1 MHNQE
6 HLPIRL
12 LLNWDLIQLDLAIH
26 PHIQALKIHH
36 HQLMEHMEI
45 QLLVPMEQSEELE
58 PHPQALTEQ
67 LLEELEPHPQA
78 LTEQL
83 LEELEPHQQ
92 ALMEP
97 LSEVL
102 EPHQQAL
109 MEPLLEVLEQQELL
123 LHLGQAII
131 IHHQL
136 VLQ

>member
-67 LLEELEPHPQA
+67 LLEELEPH
-78 LTEQL
+78 
-83 LEELEPHQQ
+83 QQ